1 MIESLDDWRQCNI
14 RRHRL
19 PIRASP
25 SMTKEPAAFAPARC
39 RNRLSERESGGFCC
53 PAPPGAAEFPSVARW
68 VQPRYFRVMSG
79 REALNYAA
87 MASASLSLALV
98 SFAQF
103 NGLHGP
109 GKNIAFEHTSILVRP
124 HQTPRHSPQC
134 GLSRDMW
141 WNRRVLPPGPLRLLY
156 DTIYHHSRANPAR
169 SIWNAARH
177 LSSLHECQQRPDRW
191 K

>member
-1 MIESLDDWRQCNI
+1 MGVDSILY
-14 RRHRL
+14 RRNFIALCVFHISVIKVKSNAACKFH
-19 PIRASP
+19 PIRIASWTRKKA
-25 SMTKEPAAFAPARC
+25 MRRKR
-39 RNRLSERESGGFCC
+39 RGLKKHRRWIGSGGFCC

-109 GKNIAFEHTSILVRP
+109 GKSIAFEHTSILVRP
-124 HQTPRHSPQC
+124 HQTPRQTK
-134 GLSRDMW
+134 GLPGH
-141 WNRRVLPPGPLRLLY
+141 VVEPPGTAPG
-156 DTIYHHSRANPAR
+156 SAA
-169 SIWNAARH
+169 SIIRH
-177 LSSLHECQQRPDRW
+177 DLSP
-191 K
+191 